1 MCIILTYIVVI
12 IINFY
17 QYLML
22 LLVLDEKNI
31 IFNDIGIKIYN

>member
-1 MCIILTYIVVI
+1 MCIILTYMVVI
-12 IINFY
+12 IIHIY

-31 IFNDIGIKIYN
+31 IFNDLGIKIYN